1 MTKIRTVSQLSD
13 RLSEEI
19 AWRKKELIYIK
30 TLIEREKKISK
41 TIQTTLLRSGT
52 AILYAHWEGFVKN
65 AAESYVEFVS
75 RQNLKSSELAPNF
88 LALAIKK
95 QLNEAQGSQKAVIF
109 TKVVDFLIT
118 GLDSKCQIQW
128 DDAIKTKS
136 NLNSD
141 VLKDI
146 ICILGLDYSLYA
158 TKEKIIDETLLRS
171 RNEIAHGQY
180 LLIEF
185 KQYMELHHEIIG
197 LMDLFK
203 DQIENAALSKTYL
216 FRGRSWV
223 GLAQEPV

>member
-13 RLSEEI
+13 QLSEEI

-30 TLIEREKKISK
+30 TLIDKNRYRTVQS
-41 TIQTTLLRSGT
+41 TLLRSGT

-65 AAESYVEFVS
+65 AATSYVEFVA
-75 RQNLKSSELAPNF
+75 RQNLKYSELAPNF

-95 QLNEAQGSQKAVIF
+95 QLNEAQSSYRAVIF

-118 GLDSKCQIQW
+118 GLESKCLIQW
-128 DDAIKTKS
+128 DDAIKTQS

-146 ICILGLDYSLYA
+146 ICILGLDYSLYE

-185 KQYMELHHEIIG
+185 DQYTELHREIIS
-197 LMDLFK
+197 LMDLFR
-203 DQIENAALSKTYL
+203 DQIENAAISKTYL
-216 FRGRSWV
+216 CT
-223 GLAQEPV
+223 

>member
-13 RLSEEI
+13 QLSEEL

-30 TLIEREKKISK
+30 TLIEKNRYRTVQS
-41 TIQTTLLRSGT
+41 TLLRSGT

-65 AAESYVEFVS
+65 AATSYVEFVA
-75 RQNLKSSELAPNF
+75 RQNLKYSELAPNF
-88 LALAIKK
+88 LALAVKK
-95 QLNEAQGSQKAVIF
+95 QLNEAQGSYRAVIF

-118 GLDSKCQIQW
+118 GLESKCLIQW
-128 DDAIKTKS
+128 DDAIKTQS
-136 NLNSD
+136 NLNSE

-146 ICILGLDYSLYA
+146 ICILGLDYSLYE

-185 KQYMELHHEIIG
+185 NQYIELHHEIIS
-197 LMDLFK
+197 LMDLFR
-203 DQIENAALSKTYL
+203 DQIENAAIAKTYL
-216 FRGRSWV
+216 CM
-223 GLAQEPV
+223 

>member
-13 RLSEEI
+13 KLAEEI
-19 AWRKKELIYIK
+19 SWRKKELIYIK
-30 TLIEREKKISK
+30 TLIEKNKY
-41 TIQTTLLRSGT
+41 QTVQSTLLRSGT

-65 AAESYVEFVS
+65 AATSYVEFVA
-75 RQNLKSSELAPNF
+75 RQNLKYSELAPNF
-88 LALAIKK
+88 LALAVKK
-95 QLNEAQGSQKAVIF
+95 QLNEAQGSYRAVIF

-118 GLDSKCQIQW
+118 GLESKCLIQW
-128 DDAIKTKS
+128 DDAIKTQS
-136 NLNSD
+136 NLNSE

-146 ICILGLDYSLYA
+146 ICILGLDYSLYE

-185 KQYMELHHEIIG
+185 GQYLELHHEIIS

-203 DQIENAALSKTYL
+203 DQIENAAISEAYL
-216 FRGRSWV
+216 CM
-223 GLAQEPV
+223 